1 MSSPENELAEAL
13 RERRSLIADKA
24 SRREPDQHL
33 ARLQFVS
40 EKIVALQGRLPKPL
54 DPQLAHFLARC
65 SYDKA
70 LELLEGGASF

>member
-13 RERRSLIADKA
+13 RERRSLIADEA

-33 ARLQFVS
+33 ARLQSVS
-40 EKIVALQGRLPKPL
+40 EKIVTLQEQLPKPL

-70 LELLEGGASF
+70 LEFLERGASL